1 MLFSRFI
8 KDRGAA
14 INAVDKLATGVLC
27 LIVLNGLL
35 LWKSFGNH
43 ERFVFLPAK
52 LDTRATLAYDAA
64 SKSLHEKY
72 GLSFSVLIGNMT
84 PASANNVID
93 SLKLMFTPQ
102 LYKQM
107 HSQLLVQAKQIKE
120 AGVTLSFTPD
130 RIEYEPATRKT
141 FVTGTQ
147 RSATH
152 QGEPKEKTV
161 TYEYKLLIS
170 EYIPYI
176 SHFNFYT
183 GPSRNQLWLSKNQ
196 HKLNLIKQAEQE
208 KENASK

>member
-1 MLFSRFI
+1 MLFSRYK

-14 INAVDKLATGVLC
+14 INSVDKLATAVLV
-27 LIVLNGLL
+27 LVVLNAIL
-35 LWKSFGNH
+35 LWSSFSNH
-43 ERFVFLPAK
+43 ERFIFLPAK
-52 LDTRATLAYDAA
+52 LDTRATLAFDAA

-72 GLSFSVLIGNMT
+72 GLSFSVLIGNLT

-102 LYKQM
+102 LYKEM

-141 FVTGTQ
+141 FVTGIQ
-147 RSATH
+147 RTATH
-152 QGEPKEKTV
+152 QGEPKEKMV
-161 TYEYKLLIS
+161 TYEYRLLIS

-176 SHFNFYT
+176 SHFNFYP
-183 GPSRNQLWLSKNQ
+183 GPARNRLWLAKNQ
-196 HKLNLIKQAEQE
+196 NSLTKSL
-208 KENASK
+208 KENGNASK

>member
-1 MLFSRFI
+1 MIFSRYI

-14 INAVDKLATGVLC
+14 INAVDKLSTGILVL
-27 LIVLNGLL
+27 IILNAVL
-35 LWKSFGNH
+35 LWASFSNH

-52 LDTRATLAYDAA
+52 LDTRATLAFDAA

-72 GLSFSVLIGNMT
+72 GLSFSVLIGNIT

-93 SLKLMFTPQ
+93 SLKLMFTPS
-102 LYKQM
+102 LYKEM
-107 HSQLLVQAKQIKE
+107 HSQLLIQAKQIKD

-147 RSATH
+147 RTTTY
-152 QGEPKEKTV
+152 QGEPKEKMV
-161 TYEYKLLIS
+161 TYEYRLLVS

-176 SHFNFYT
+176 SHFNFYP
-183 GPSRNQLWLSKNQ
+183 GPARNQLWRAKNRNSLT
-196 HKLNLIKQAEQE
+196 KSL
-208 KENASK
+208 KENNDASK

>member
-1 MLFSRFI
+1 MLFSRYI

-14 INAVDKLATGVLC
+14 INAVDKLGTAMIIS
-27 LIVLNGLL
+27 LILNAVL
-35 LWKSFGNH
+35 LWSSFANH
-43 ERFVFLPAK
+43 ERFIFLPAK
-52 LDTRATLAYDAA
+52 LDTRATLAFDAA

-72 GLSFSVLIGNMT
+72 GLSFSVLIGNIT
-84 PASANNVID
+84 PASANNIID

-107 HSQLLVQAKQIKE
+107 HSQLLIQARLIKE

-161 TYEYKLLIS
+161 SYEYRIQIS
-170 EYIPYI
+170 EYIPSI
-176 SHFNFYT
+176 SHFDFYA
-183 GPSRNQLWLSKNQ
+183 GPARNQLWLSKNQ
-196 HKLNLIKQAEQE
+196 HLLNKAKKE
-208 KENASK
+208 KNDAGK

>member
-1 MLFSRFI
+1 MMFSRYI

-14 INAVDKLATGVLC
+14 IKAVDKLSTSVL
-27 LIVLNGLL
+27 LLVLLNGIL
-35 LWKSFGNH
+35 LWSSFNNH

-52 LDTRATLAYDAA
+52 LDTRATLAFDAA

-72 GLSFSVLIGNMT
+72 GLSFSVLIGNIT
-84 PASANNVID
+84 PASANNIIE

-102 LYKQM
+102 LYKEM

-120 AGVTLSFTPD
+120 AGVTLTFTPD
-130 RIEYEPATRKT
+130 RIEYEPETRKT

-161 TYEYKLLIS
+161 SYEYRIIVS

-176 SHFNFYT
+176 SHFNFYP
-183 GPSRNQLWLSKNQ
+183 GPARNQLWMAKNQ
-196 HKLNLIKQAEQE
+196 HILNKA
-208 KENASK
+208 KKDNNNASK